1 MANTVPNQQNQATQQ
16 AAQQPRKPNESGTI
30 SVQAHMKIFDPTT
43 RKVYVEGRA

>member
-1 MANTVPNQQNQATQQ
+1 MANTVPNQQPQSKQQ
-16 AAQQPRKPNESGTI
+16 AAQQPRNPNESGTI